1 MEMFEMLK
9 EYIYPELLVLIPV
22 LYFIGWCIRRSEK
35 VDNKFIPI
43 MLGGFGVLLCS
54 VYMLSITN
62 TATFNTIF
70 STIFAAIVQGLLCAA
85 AAVFVNQLKKQASNE
100 TPQK

>member
-22 LYFIGWCIRRSEK
+22 LYFLGWCIHRSEK
-35 VDNKFIPI
+35 VDNKYIPI
-43 MLGGFGVLLCS
+43 MLGAFGILLAAI
-54 VYMLSITN
+54 YMLS
-62 TATFNTIF
+62 ATTTVTLNAVF

-85 AAVFVNQLKKQASNE
+85 GAVFVNQLKKQANKEDNVS
-100 TPQK
+100 